1 VGGEPASAPLRVL
14 TLLAG
19 APQGGAETFAVR
31 LTVSLARAGMDVA
44 MALRPQP
51 DRLARLA
58 AAGVPAVRLPF
69 GPPALDL
76 FTRWGVRRTADR
88 FRPDVVLSFMNRA
101 SAFAPR
107 GPWVNVG
114 RLGGYY
120 PLRHYGRC
128 DHLVGISPDICAHIR
143 AGGWPA
149 DRVHHIPNFA
159 EGTPMPAIP
168 RAEFATPD
176 GVPLLLALGR
186 LHPNKAFDV
195 LLDAVAALPG
205 TWLWLAGEGPER
217 DALTAQARRLGI
229 ADRVRLLGWRTDIGA
244 LFAAADAFVVP
255 SRHEPLGSVLMEG
268 FFYGRPMVAAA
279 SQGPRQV
286 VSDGEDG
293 LLVPVDDAPALAAA
307 LSRVLSDRAL
317 AARLVDAGR
326 RTYAE
331 RYAEPVIVG
340 AYRDLFGRIVAER
353 G

>member
-1 VGGEPASAPLRVL
+1 MRVL

-31 LTVSLARAGMDVA
+31 LTVSLARAGMDVT

-51 DRLARLA
+51 ERLARLA

-76 FTRWGVRRTADR
+76 LTRWGVARTAR
-88 FRPDVVLSFMNRA
+88 RVRPDVVLSFMNRA
-101 SAFAPR
+101 SAFVPG

-120 PLRHYGRC
+120 PLKHYRRC
-128 DHLVGISPDICAHIR
+128 DHLIGISEDICAHIR

-149 DRVHHIPNFA
+149 ERVHHIPNYA
-159 EGTPMPAIP
+159 EGTPRPAIP
-168 RAEFATPD
+168 RATFDTPD
-176 GVPLLLALGR
+176 GVPLVLALGR

-195 LLDAVAALPG
+195 LLDALAALPG
-205 TWLWLAGEGPER
+205 VWLWLAGEGPER
-217 DALTAQARRLGI
+217 AALTARAARLGV

-286 VSDGEDG
+286 VTDGTDG
-293 LLVPVDDAPALAAA
+293 LLVPVDDAPALAGA
-307 LSRVLSDRAL
+307 LSRVLSDRTL
-317 AARLVDAGR
+317 AAGLVAAGR
-326 RTYAE
+326 RTYEA
-331 RYAEPVIVG
+331 RYSEAVIVA
-340 AYRDLFGRIVAER
+340 AYRDLFARIAR
-353 G
+353 GA